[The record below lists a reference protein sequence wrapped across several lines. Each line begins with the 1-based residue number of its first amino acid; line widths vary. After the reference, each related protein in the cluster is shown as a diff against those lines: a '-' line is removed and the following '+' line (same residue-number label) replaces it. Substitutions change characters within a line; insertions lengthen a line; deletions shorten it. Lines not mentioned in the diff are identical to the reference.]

1 MSGTSP
7 GPARAGRATRQS
19 EAQALGPS
27 LPAEHT
33 RPKLRSSSLGTP
45 RSRRRNSS
53 ESDEEMEKSLAE
65 IRKQKQRNVQVARA
79 QEVGSRRGAPTEKPP
94 QEESKLNPALP
105 PGKQGK
111 KKEQKPECDPVC
123 AENKQQQ
130 LQVTAVSELSK
141 CTDTESKTLQKK
153 ETSDKPADKMHKFI
167 APQTHSDPPLSDPVM
182 HMELESV
189 APGEGGVC
197 VVELG
202 ESGKPSE
209 LTVAADLQSQ
219 HGESKMAPA
228 NTAQGVGG
236 VGNDITKAPVSQ
248 TEPLTCAGAA
258 NVTAQSPG
266 GDNVQEEQ
274 LVRKK
279 GEEPTFKATVAKP
292 SKGAIPC
299 KGKIKGKDE
308 PITAEEVAEALK
320 ELQTLQNEK
329 KKLQISIKCLN
340 NLVSFSDGKETELHR
355 RKKDSL
361 FDEMSSIDQ
370 RINQLYGKVGPWK
383 EIYQNKQRFESMRS
397 GYKAAYPHPATGRR
411 QTRSS
416 TSNSPATS
424 ESEPEFAKP
433 LPPRRQQQRRGDRV
447 NWQNMTF
454 DEKEIQEQEKKKKEQ
469 KSFKVNLPQTSTRP
483 KLRYE
488 DSSQAA
494 YEISSDQD
502 FPELPKA
509 AVRPSEDPS
518 VRRRNQ
524 TEGKKVSHK
533 AAESGPESEDKMEV
547 AAQES
552 LLCVQNEVAES
563 VAESVAPVTDGNE
576 CEQMEV
582 RESQAEEAEVRESAA
597 EQTEVRE
604 SAVVQPEQENAAEES
619 VTQEAGV
626 EVEQVGHIESQSDQV
641 QQRVE
646 VESIQVGGVDETAN
660 SFWGKRRLF
669 ATPDVSHDN
678 QPFKR
683 KHWVKIKWD
692 GEKEQVPS
700 RRFLVR
706 TVILDSMGFRPG
718 DLSAVIAQTETDFDV
733 TFKLQEALENFWRI
747 YNMQKRAG
755 NQNWEQFVVIPM
767 TKPETKNITIVTK
780 NDAIPQE
787 DILIWLRR
795 QCTVLTP
802 LVKVFDEDGVWA
814 GVWKTQVKLNIT
826 GNVPQHLPNSFFI
839 GKERGTCF
847 YAGQPRR
854 CYKCGA
860 SNHLARSCAVLRC
873 ALCNAIGHV
882 ADACVNVRC
891 NLCNRMGHVHRS
903 CPEAYHNIVTLF
915 PEIDKE
921 MRKYF
926 VTPERETSEESET
939 EVRDSQSSTVPKKPV
954 EKTVRTN
961 RKENPKPD
969 RKENPKPV
977 REISGKAVRTSR
989 KENPKPDRKEN
1000 PKPDRKE
1007 NPKPVREIREKAV
1020 RSNTNK
1026 EGKKDE
1032 NGWQT
1037 VNTKNKTKMQADLLD
1052 PGEGSATSFLITTK
1066 NKFVVLEKESE
1077 TWGDRTEREEQEE
1090 LEKIERE
1097 EESEL
1102 EQENTE
1108 EMEIQLPLKKR
1119 GREGSDQTVRKK
1131 GVGAKHSSDQDGE
1144 SVCLEDGMRSRCG
1157 PQVKRYGEEAV
1168 GLGKKKHPHK
1178 HS

>member
-1 MSGTSP
+1 MNGCVEVQLHIP
-7 GPARAGRATRQS
+7 GLVGDYDPPIT
-19 EAQALGPS
+19 
-27 LPAEHT
+27 
-33 RPKLRSSSLGTP
+33 
-45 RSRRRNSS
+45 
-53 ESDEEMEKSLAE
+53 
-65 IRKQKQRNVQVARA
+65 VVAY
-79 QEVGSRRGAPTEKPP
+79 EVGSRRGAPTEKAP

-111 KKEQKPECDPVC
+111 NKEQKPECDPVC

-130 LQVTAVSELSK
+130 LQVTAVSEESK

-153 ETSDKPADKMHKFI
+153 ETADKPADKMHKFI

-228 NTAQGVGG
+228 NTAPGVGG

-266 GDNVQEEQ
+266 EENVQEEQ

-292 SKGAIPC
+292 SKEAIPC
-299 KGKIKGKDE
+299 NRKIKGKDE
-308 PITAEEVAEALK
+308 PITAEKVAEALK
-320 ELQTLQNEK
+320 ELQTLRNEK

-340 NLVSFSDGKETELHR
+340 NLVSFSDGKKTELNR

-397 GYKAAYPHPATGRR
+397 GYKAAYPHPATGWR

-433 LPPRRQQQRRGDRV
+433 LPPRRQQLGRSDRV

-454 DEKEIQEQEKKKKEQ
+454 DEKEIEEQEKKKKEQ
-469 KSFKVNLPQTSTRP
+469 KSFKVNLPETSTTP
-483 KLRYE
+483 KLRYV

-533 AAESGPESEDKMEV
+533 AAECVAESV
-547 AAQES
+547 S
-552 LLCVQNEVAES
+552 ES
-563 VAESVAPVTDGNE
+563 VAESVTPVTDGNE
-576 CEQMEV
+576 CEQMEG
-582 RESQAEEAEVRESAA
+582 RESQAEEAEVRESAT

-626 EVEQVGHIESQSDQV
+626 EQV
-641 QQRVE
+641 
-646 VESIQVGGVDETAN
+646 A
-660 SFWGKRRLF
+660 
-669 ATPDVSHDN
+669 
-678 QPFKR
+678 
-683 KHWVKIKWD
+683 
-692 GEKEQVPS
+692 
-700 RRFLVR
+700 
-706 TVILDSMGFRPG
+706 
-718 DLSAVIAQTETDFDV
+718 
-733 TFKLQEALENFWRI
+733 
-747 YNMQKRAG
+747 
-755 NQNWEQFVVIPM
+755 
-767 TKPETKNITIVTK
+767 KPETKNITIVTK
-780 NDAIPQE
+780 NYAIPQE

-814 GVWKTQVKLNIT
+814 GVWKTQVKLNIS

-921 MRKYF
+921 MRKDF
-926 VTPERETSEESET
+926 ITPERETSEESET
-939 EVRDSQSSTVPKKPV
+939 EVKDSQSSTVPKKPL
-954 EKTVRTN
+954 EKTMRTN
-961 RKENPKPD
+961 

-989 KENPKPDRKEN
+989 KENPKP
-1000 PKPDRKE
+1000 
-1007 NPKPVREIREKAV
+1007 VREIRGKAA

-1026 EGKKDE
+1026 E
-1032 NGWQT
+1032 
-1037 VNTKNKTKMQADLLD
+1037 D

-1066 NKFVVLEKESE
+1066 NKFVVLESE
-1077 TWGDRTEREEQEE
+1077 TWGDRAEREEQE
-1090 LEKIERE
+1090 
-1097 EESEL
+1097 
-1102 EQENTE
+1102 
-1108 EMEIQLPLKKR
+1108 KKR
-1119 GREGSDQTVRKK
+1119 
-1131 GVGAKHSSDQDGE
+1131 AN
-1144 SVCLEDGMRSRCG
+1144 
-1157 PQVKRYGEEAV
+1157 
-1168 GLGKKKHPHK
+1168 
-1178 HS
+1178 

>member
-7 GPARAGRATRQS
+7 GPARAGWATRQS

-27 LPAEHT
+27 LLAEHT
-33 RPKLRSSSLGTP
+33 RPKLRSSSLGTL

-53 ESDEEMEKSLAE
+53 ESDEDMEKSLAE
-65 IRKQKQRNVQVARA
+65 IRKQKQRNVQVA
-79 QEVGSRRGAPTEKPP
+79 

-105 PGKQGK
+105 QGKQ
-111 KKEQKPECDPVC
+111 
-123 AENKQQQ
+123 ENKQQQ

-141 CTDTESKTLQKK
+141 CTDTECKTLQKK
-153 ETSDKPADKMHKFI
+153 ETSDKPGDKMHKFI

-219 HGESKMAPA
+219 HRESKMVPA
-228 NTAQGVGG
+228 NIAQGVGG
-236 VGNDITKAPVSQ
+236 IGNDTTKAPVSQ
-248 TEPLTCAGAA
+248 TEPLTCA
-258 NVTAQSPG
+258 
-266 GDNVQEEQ
+266 
-274 LVRKK
+274 
-279 GEEPTFKATVAKP
+279 
-292 SKGAIPC
+292 
-299 KGKIKGKDE
+299 GKIKGKDE

-340 NLVSFSDGKETELHR
+340 NLVSFSDGKETKLNR

-370 RINQLYGKVGPWK
+370 RVNRLYGKVGPWK
-383 EIYQNKQRFESMRS
+383 EIYQNKQRFESIRS

-433 LPPRRQQQRRGDRV
+433 LPPRRQQQRRSDRV

-469 KSFKVNLPQTSTRP
+469 KSFKVNLPQTSTTP
-483 KLRYE
+483 KLQYE

-494 YEISSDQD
+494 YEISFDQD

-509 AVRPSEDPS
+509 AVRPS

-552 LLCVQNEVAES
+552 LLCVQNEVES
-563 VAESVAPVTDGNE
+563 VAESVIPVTDGNE
-576 CEQMEV
+576 YEQMEV
-582 RESQAEEAEVRESAA
+582 RESQAEEAEVRESAAEQTEVRESVA

-626 EVEQVGHIESQSDQV
+626 EVEQVGQSDQ
-641 QQRVE
+641 
-646 VESIQVGGVDETAN
+646 
-660 SFWGKRRLF
+660 RRLF

-692 GEKEQVPS
+692 GEKEQVLS
-700 RRFLVR
+700 RRFL
-706 TVILDSMGFRPG
+706 
-718 DLSAVIAQTETDFDV
+718 
-733 TFKLQEALENFWRI
+733 
-747 YNMQKRAG
+747 
-755 NQNWEQFVVIPM
+755 
-767 TKPETKNITIVTK
+767 PETKNITIVTK

-814 GVWKTQVKLNIT
+814 GVWKTQVKLNIS
-826 GNVPQHLPNSFFI
+826 GNVPQHLPNYFFI
-839 GKERGTCF
+839 GKE
-847 YAGQPRR
+847 
-854 CYKCGA
+854 
-860 SNHLARSCAVLRC
+860 
-873 ALCNAIGHV
+873 
-882 ADACVNVRC
+882 
-891 NLCNRMGHVHRS
+891 
-903 CPEAYHNIVTLF
+903 
-915 PEIDKE
+915 
-921 MRKYF
+921 
-926 VTPERETSEESET
+926 
-939 EVRDSQSSTVPKKPV
+939 
-954 EKTVRTN
+954 
-961 RKENPKPD
+961 
-969 RKENPKPV
+969 
-977 REISGKAVRTSR
+977 
-989 KENPKPDRKEN
+989 
-1000 PKPDRKE
+1000 
-1007 NPKPVREIREKAV
+1007 
-1020 RSNTNK
+1020 
-1026 EGKKDE
+1026 
-1032 NGWQT
+1032 
-1037 VNTKNKTKMQADLLD
+1037 
-1052 PGEGSATSFLITTK
+1052 
-1066 NKFVVLEKESE
+1066 
-1077 TWGDRTEREEQEE
+1077 
-1090 LEKIERE
+1090 
-1097 EESEL
+1097 
-1102 EQENTE
+1102 
-1108 EMEIQLPLKKR
+1108 
-1119 GREGSDQTVRKK
+1119 
-1131 GVGAKHSSDQDGE
+1131 
-1144 SVCLEDGMRSRCG
+1144 
-1157 PQVKRYGEEAV
+1157 
-1168 GLGKKKHPHK
+1168 
-1178 HS
+1178 